1 MNDVIT
7 IVKVE
12 NNITYYSDGTEVY
25 EPKQKSK
32 KEDLSTIKKLVIWL
46 WKD

>member
-12 NNITYYSDGTEVY
+12 NNITYYSDGREVY
-25 EPKQKSK
+25 EPKT
-32 KEDLSTIKKLVIWL
+32 EDEKRRFYP
-46 WKD
+46 

>member
-12 NNITYYSDGTEVY
+12 NNITYYSDGTEVF
-25 EPKQKSK
+25 EPKTEEEK
-32 KEDLSTIKKLVIWL
+32 KKI
-46 WKD
+46 